1 MFVLFVQ
8 RAYRYGTVGSFII
21 CYVCLGVYW
30 CVCSFIY
37 LSVCGYGTTGI
48 KLLNFVV
55 QVIMQG
61 VCVSVCMCICVSM
74 TYMSVGMGPQ
84 A

>member
-8 RAYRYGTVGSFII
+8 QTYRYGTVGSFIM

-37 LSVCGYGTTGI
+37 LYVGGYGTTGI

-61 VCVSVCMCICVSM
+61 VCVCLYVYMC
-74 TYMSVGMGPQ
+74 
-84 A
+84 